1 MRYYHTTRPLDG
13 KAIFNKKHE
22 IWSNCVLSELFTENE
37 LKDKFFME
45 RNGLVN
51 ALDSKSWV
59 MIETSPKNTFNRF
72 GARFVDDY
80 SKVKWIH

>member
-1 MRYYHTTRPLDG
+1 MIYYHVTQPLDG

-37 LKDKFFME
+37 LKDKFFMG

-51 ALDSKSWV
+51 ALNHSSWII
-59 MIETSPKNTFNRF
+59 IETSPKNTFNNY
-72 GARFVDDY
+72 GVRFVDDY
-80 SKVKWIH
+80 SKVKYIH